1 MTKWTILLAAALPI
15 LLLSCRHTPPPAATT
30 PPVTPDGKLAESLKS
45 AEHREV
51 LKAASQRLDDVRKA
65 LKSGDIAAAEAGLQP
80 LQGQGLFEGEVN
92 ELRGEIRAAKDKV
105 ALEVSKKEADRRALT
120 EVDQRYTLPTNYGS
134 TVTIDGQ
141 PGSLAVPPG
150 PMEELFKR
158 KVDISVQNA
167 GVNELVQ
174 ALTQIEGL
182 NIIAD
187 DALEAK
193 KALTVNVKNTPL
205 SEILS
210 YIARNMGIAFHLGEN
225 VVWVTQS
232 EEEPGAGPKLETQ
245 VYRLREGFVPTLK
258 PRQKE
263 GGEGG
268 GGGGA
273 EDTDLE
279 DAIESIMADS
289 PEGASYRV
297 FRNRNLLMVR
307 NSRENLRLIEKLI
320 EDFDKPPQQVLIEAR
335 FLTVGKDDLRDIGVE
350 LSQLAHEHDPGPF
363 LEPIPPEPVPGQ
375 DSSAYIEWLDRVTE
389 IRRRNYDASKATVY
403 PNALKAAGEPDSE
416 LSDFLTQLG
425 ALKPGSVDGLGALT
439 ISGIIGNRAY
449 GLMISALDKKGSTH
463 TLSAPRITVLNNQ
476 TARIR
481 KGDKLLYYD
490 ELDSTAADGGAAAS
504 GSSADAGGQVQ
515 TAFTGTP
522 KELELGVTLEVKV
535 SIGNDGRTVLMGLQ
549 PEVIDLK
556 RWRAFTVVAG
566 GGGNASNNVNNG
578 TAGTV
583 GIGQIELPE
592 TTESVANTTVAVK
605 SGETVVLGGM
615 MKSIAQTEV
624 TKIPLLGDIP
634 WIGFLFRHTKETDQ
648 PQHLLIFVTAT
659 VIDPSGRFVKVRE
672 AAQ

>member
-1 MTKWTILLAAALPI
+1 MTKWTILLAVALPI

-80 LQGQGLFEGEVN
+80 LQGQGLFEEEVN

-105 ALEVSKKEADRRALT
+105 ALEIGKKEADRRALT

-245 VYRLREGFVPTLK
+245 VYRLRQGFVPVLK
-258 PRQKE
+258 PQQKE
-263 GGEGG
+263 GGEGAA
-268 GGGGA
+268 GGGA

-320 EDFDKPPQQVLIEAR
+320 DEFDKPPQQVLIEAR
-335 FLTVGKDDLRDIGVE
+335 L
-350 LSQLAHEHDPGPF
+350 
-363 LEPIPPEPVPGQ
+363 
-375 DSSAYIEWLDRVTE
+375 
-389 IRRRNYDASKATVY
+389 
-403 PNALKAAGEPDSE
+403 
-416 LSDFLTQLG
+416 
-425 ALKPGSVDGLGALT
+425 LT
-439 ISGIIGNRAY
+439 ISHSDLLDIGAEIKDTTNPRPEVLDPLDPEQVRLESVLTEFGDDLTELGSMSFGGIVGNRTYQLIIA
-449 GLMISALDKKGSTH
+449 ALQRSGSMR
-463 TLSAPRITVLNNQ
+463 TLSAPRVTVMNNQ

-481 KGDKLLYYD
+481 KGDKVLYYE
-490 ELDSTAADGGAAAS
+490 ELETVTSGNNDIDQGGIGNDNVTIINA
-504 GSSADAGGQVQ
+504 Q
-515 TAFTGTP
+515 TAFTGSP

-535 SIGNDGRTVLMGLQ
+535 NVGNDGQTVMLGLL
-549 PEVIDLK
+549 PEVIQLK
-556 RWRAFTVVAG
+556 EWRKHKVVAG
-566 GGGNASNNVNNG
+566 QGDSGDGDNG
-578 TAGTV
+578 DGDGTGTV
-583 GIGQIELPE
+583 ELPD
-592 TTESVANTTVAVK
+592 TSESMVSTTVAVK

-615 MKSIAQTEV
+615 IENEQSKQV
-624 TKIPLLGDIP
+624 KKVPFLGDIPLLGA
-634 WIGFLFRHTKETDQ
+634 LFRRTEEKDG
-648 PQHLLIFVTAT
+648 PRHLLIFVTAT
-659 VIDPSGRFVKVRE
+659 VIDPSGQFVKVRE